1 MPDLVLA
8 VANPL
13 AEHSIGHMGSQT
25 IDGPG
30 MRTSLKE
37 NAVDLQKDNERQAQ
51 GNAESRG

>member
-8 VANPL
+8 VANSL

-37 NAVDLQKDNERQAQ
+37 NAVDLQKDNKRQAQ